1 MNSVEKIKNVIL
13 SNCVDEAERKIG
25 VEIEGLY
32 YTDSFER
39 LPVNKSS
46 IFSATDLLN
55 KIKIGGKAFSYSL
68 EPGGQL
74 EWASLPSVDLW
85 EIQSQYNE
93 HMLKEENLCKK
104 HGINR
109 LFLSVD
115 PFFSPDKIELIDS
128 LKYELMHNEFIK
140 HAKLGPWMMRN
151 TTSVQLN
158 IDFTSE
164 KDANEMAYIAD
175 AIQPLLSILFSN
187 APFIKKQAVGNTN
200 MRWKIW
206 SNTDPHRCGSLFQHN
221 INSLDS
227 VVDDYARWI
236 NDLQVIFK
244 YDSLKNADF
253 FNGTMDDMIS
263 SSNSE
268 QELHILSALHQSF
281 TNVRFKSVLEIRS
294 SDRPPRGFELAPA
307 AFIAG
312 LLIDKENRQ
321 TILEMISDWTDFDH
335 NELYQTA
342 NKLSFSAKG
351 PNGKN
356 IGDWLSLLYSLS
368 LEGLDRR
375 SVFYN
380 IKNERPL
387 IEPLLND
394 ILINGPMT
402 LQVQEKYMNSG
413 LPLDRFLFESAL
425 DSDIN
430 T

>member
-1 MNSVEKIKNVIL
+1 M
-13 SNCVDEAERKIG
+13 DE
-25 VEIEGLY
+25 
-32 YTDSFER
+32 
-39 LPVNKSS
+39 
-46 IFSATDLLN
+46 
-55 KIKIGGKAFSYSL
+55 
-68 EPGGQL
+68 
-74 EWASLPSVDLW
+74 
-85 EIQSQYNE
+85 
-93 HMLKEENLCKK
+93 
-104 HGINR
+104 
-109 LFLSVD
+109 
-115 PFFSPDKIELIDS
+115 
-128 LKYELMHNEFIK
+128 
-140 HAKLGPWMMRN
+140 
-151 TTSVQLN
+151 
-158 IDFTSE
+158 
-164 KDANEMAYIAD
+164 
-175 AIQPLLSILFSN
+175 
-187 APFIKKQAVGNTN
+187 
-200 MRWKIW
+200 
-206 SNTDPHRCGSLFQHN
+206 
-221 INSLDS
+221 
-227 VVDDYARWI
+227 
-236 NDLQVIFK
+236 
-244 YDSLKNADF
+244 
-253 FNGTMDDMIS
+253 MIS

-413 LPLDRFLFESAL
+413 LPLDRFLFESDL
-425 DSDIN
+425 DSKIN

>member
-32 YTDSFER
+32 YTDRFER
-39 LPVNKSS
+39 LPVNKPSV
-46 IFSATDLLN
+46 FSASDLLN
-55 KIKIGGKAFSYSL
+55 KIKIRSKAFSYSL

-85 EIQSQYNE
+85 KIQAQYDE
-93 HMLKEENLCKK
+93 HMLKEETLCKK

-115 PFFSPDKIELIDS
+115 PFFSPDKIELINS

-187 APFIKKQAVGNTN
+187 APFIKKQPVGNAN

-206 SNTDPHRCGSLFQHN
+206 SNTDPNRCGSLFQHN

-227 VVDDYARWI
+227 IVDDYARWI

-244 YDSLKNADF
+244 YDSLKNANF

-413 LPLDRFLFESAL
+413 LPLDRFLFESDL
-425 DSDIN
+425 DSKIN

>member
-1 MNSVEKIKNVIL
+1 MSSVEKIKNIIL

-46 IFSATDLLN
+46 VFSATDLLS
-55 KIKIGGKAFSYSL
+55 KIKRDGKAFSYSL

-74 EWASLPSVDLW
+74 EWASLPSIDLW
-85 EIQSQYNE
+85 KIQAQYDE
-93 HMLKEENLCKK
+93 HMLKEKKLCKK
-104 HGINR
+104 YGINR

-175 AIQPLLSILFSN
+175 AIQPFLSILFSN
-187 APFIKKQAVGNTN
+187 APFIKKQAVGNAN

-227 VVDDYARWI
+227 MVDDYAKWI

-244 YDSLKNADF
+244 YDSLKNAIF

-263 SSNSE
+263 SNNTE
-268 QELHILSALHQSF
+268 KELHVLSALHQSF

-312 LLIDKENRQ
+312 LLIDRENRQ
-321 TILEMISDWTDFDH
+321 MILEMISDWTDYDH
-335 NELYQTA
+335 NELHQTA
-342 NKLSFSAKG
+342 NELSFLANG
-351 PNGKN
+351 PNGKS
-356 IGDWLSLLYSLS
+356 IGDWLSLLSSLS

-375 SVFYN
+375 SVYYN

-387 IEPLLND
+387 LETFLND

-402 LQVQEKYMNSG
+402 IQVQEKYMNSG
-413 LPLDRFLFESAL
+413 LPLDRFLFESDL